1 MYFALYKAS
10 NAPKGEGRTNVALA
24 TSRDGLE
31 WRKHGILKVNG
42 KVQPEYLQLYG
53 GIFAGT
59 MGPVFIGLTRR
70 YLINGCGLARHFEAY
85 IIDYRSM
92 NLELLYRAYWKP
104 LSPYE
109 RGLSKPRLHEHNRR
123 PLQKQSSTLF
133 RVNRSKIYGGD
144 RMEITG

>member
-85 IIDYRSM
+85 NHRLQKHESGAPLQGL
-92 NLELLYRAYWKP
+92 LEAP
-104 LSPYE
+104 LS
-109 RGLSKPRLHEHNRR
+109 L
-123 PLQKQSSTLF
+123 
-133 RVNRSKIYGGD
+133 
-144 RMEITG
+144 